1 MNVVVKFHFNLIF
14 DNVISSQKG
23 FPTID
28 LYFNRLTVTVLGFF
42 EINNFKRLCQYIS
55 VMWKTDKYNMSCRK
69 LLTDLK
75 LIMNRLDT
83 SLRYLS
89 LDAVPPSQDD

>member
-1 MNVVVKFHFNLIF
+1 MSSSKFIVTQFLTM
-14 DNVISSQKG
+14 SSQKG

-75 LIMNRLDT
+75 LIMNRLH
-83 SLRYLS
+83 
-89 LDAVPPSQDD
+89 PFNI

>member
-1 MNVVVKFHFNLIF
+1 MSSSKFIVTQFLTM
-14 DNVISSQKG
+14 SSQKG

-28 LYFNRLTVTVLGFF
+28 LYFNRLTVTVLGFV
-42 EINNFKRLCQYIS
+42 EINNFKRLGQYIS

-75 LIMNRLDT
+75 LIMNRLH
-83 SLRYLS
+83 
-89 LDAVPPSQDD
+89 PFNI

>member
-1 MNVVVKFHFNLIF
+1 M
-14 DNVISSQKG
+14 SSQKG

-28 LYFNRLTVTVLGFF
+28 LYFNRLTVTVLGFV
-42 EINNFKRLCQYIS
+42 EINNFKRLGQYIS

-75 LIMNRLDT
+75 LIMNRLH
-83 SLRYLS
+83 
-89 LDAVPPSQDD
+89 PFNI